1 MLNRDSFSTE
11 QYRHYAAQVSCDV
24 EQLKRVYPWTRII
37 YSPSSVPTPI
47 QLSVTAVSKDVM
59 ETLQAR
65 EEDFLAEYSKSL
77 QVTIPFDYER
87 KGCEIYGAGW
97 LNIEAVP
104 QEDRHFFGSKN
115 GLHKFCLGVPA
126 SFAQMKNVILEN
138 IKTADNMLVAYELF
152 QKGINQGVNLI
163 AYSHGKVGEDE
174 YAKDKKKYKSK

>member
-1 MLNRDSFSTE
+1 MPNRDSFSTE

-24 EQLKRVYPWTRII
+24 EQLKRVYPWTRTI
-37 YSPSSVPTPI
+37 YSPSSVPSPI
-47 QLSVTAVSKDVM
+47 QLSVTAVSKDVI

-77 QVTIPFDYER
+77 QVTIPFDYEQ

-97 LNIEAVP
+97 LDIEAVP

-115 GLHKFCLGVPA
+115 GLHKFCLGVPV
-126 SFAQMKNVILEN
+126 SFAQMNNVILEN

-174 YAKDKKKYKSK
+174 YAKDKKKYKSQ